1 MLTSTWSI
9 TLYGIFFAPTFF
21 ISRFLTLS
29 GRPKRDAAGAVIASG
44 EDLNQPGL
52 TEYAFDVIYVTCKKW
67 LSHCGFDT
75 NRIQGHVR
83 LAPACSVTAFGGSIL
98 S

>member
-52 TEYAFDVIYVTCKKW
+52 TEYAFDVIYVTCKKNG
-67 LSHCGFDT
+67 SHIVDLTLIKSRGMSGWH
-75 NRIQGHVR
+75 R
-83 LAPACSVTAFGGSIL
+83 PAR
-98 S
+98 